1 MCDVRF
7 FGCFFIVVVVVVV
20 VSDDDDDDDGQF
32 LIDLY
37 HVVNM

>member
-1 MCDVRF
+1 MFGFLDVF
-7 FGCFFIVVVVVVV
+7 VVVVVADDDD
-20 VSDDDDDDDGQF
+20 DDDDDDDGQF

>member
-1 MCDVRF
+1 MFSVF
-7 FGCFFIVVVVVVV
+7 FSGNVVVVVAVV
-20 VSDDDDDDDGQF
+20 DDGQF

>member
-1 MCDVRF
+1 MF
-7 FGCFFIVVVVVVV
+7 SPKKKGNVVVVVAVV
-20 VSDDDDDDDGQF
+20 DDGQF